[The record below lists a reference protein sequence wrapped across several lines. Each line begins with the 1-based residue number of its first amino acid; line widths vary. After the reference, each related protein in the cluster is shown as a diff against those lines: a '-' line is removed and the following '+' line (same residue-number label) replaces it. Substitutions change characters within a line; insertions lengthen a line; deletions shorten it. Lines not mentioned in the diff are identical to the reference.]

1 MSDRDIND
9 KLVGYLRDAHAMER
23 NVLQMLS
30 SMIAT
35 TTDGEIRSAL
45 ERHKDETEGHID
57 RLARRL
63 QAHGQDSS
71 TLKDAGAIVGGL
83 FKAMQ
88 DVARSDKAAKNARDG
103 FVTENLEIA
112 VYELLERVARR
123 AGDEETAEVARANRA
138 DEEAMRDLI
147 ASNWDRFVE
156 LMLHEESVNL

>member
-1 MSDRDIND
+1 MSDRDIVD
-9 KLVGYLRDAHAMER
+9 KLIGYLRDAHAMER
-23 NVLQMLS
+23 NVLRMLG

-45 ERHKDETEGHID
+45 ERHRQETEGQLD

-63 QAHGQDSS
+63 EAHGEASS
-71 TLKDAGAIVGGL
+71 TLKDAGAVMGAL

-88 DVARSDKAAKNARDG
+88 DVARSDKATKNARDG

-112 VYELLERVARR
+112 VYELLERIARR
-123 AGDEETAEVARANRA
+123 AGDEETADVARANRA
-138 DEEAMRDLI
+138 EEEAMRDLI

-156 LMLHEESVNL
+156 LMLHEESVNV